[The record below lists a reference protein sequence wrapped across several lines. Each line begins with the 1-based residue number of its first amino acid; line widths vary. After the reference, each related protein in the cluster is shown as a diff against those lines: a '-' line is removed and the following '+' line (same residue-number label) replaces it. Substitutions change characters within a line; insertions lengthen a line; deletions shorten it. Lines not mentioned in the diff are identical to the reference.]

1 MYFFGEVLWR
11 QLWVLW
17 KVWQNSL
24 NISSNRVM
32 FLGFILEHKPLYH
45 SEMEIDKERKR
56 GMHLILSKLLLL
68 VNVNEI
74 VFLFSFLL
82 EFQEVTLIWQYLI
95 SSYVH
100 ILNISPFWWLIHL
113 VGYKTP
119 LCFSLVK
126 IRSVKCVANIILM
139 TLKVS

>member
-1 MYFFGEVLWR
+1 
-11 QLWVLW
+11 
-17 KVWQNSL
+17 
-24 NISSNRVM
+24 M
-32 FLGFILEHKPLYH
+32 FLGFILKHKPLYH

-56 GMHLILSKLLLL
+56 GMHLILLKLLLL

-100 ILNISPFWWLIHL
+100 ILNISPFW
-113 VGYKTP
+113 
-119 LCFSLVK
+119 
-126 IRSVKCVANIILM
+126 
-139 TLKVS
+139 

>member
-1 MYFFGEVLWR
+1 
-11 QLWVLW
+11 
-17 KVWQNSL
+17 
-24 NISSNRVM
+24 M

-56 GMHLILSKLLLL
+56 GLHLILLKLLLL

-74 VFLFSFLL
+74 VFLFLFLL

-100 ILNISPFWWLIHL
+100 ILNISPFW
-113 VGYKTP
+113 
-119 LCFSLVK
+119 
-126 IRSVKCVANIILM
+126 
-139 TLKVS
+139 

>member
-1 MYFFGEVLWR
+1 
-11 QLWVLW
+11 
-17 KVWQNSL
+17 
-24 NISSNRVM
+24 M

-100 ILNISPFWWLIHL
+100 ILNISPFW
-113 VGYKTP
+113 
-119 LCFSLVK
+119 
-126 IRSVKCVANIILM
+126 
-139 TLKVS
+139 